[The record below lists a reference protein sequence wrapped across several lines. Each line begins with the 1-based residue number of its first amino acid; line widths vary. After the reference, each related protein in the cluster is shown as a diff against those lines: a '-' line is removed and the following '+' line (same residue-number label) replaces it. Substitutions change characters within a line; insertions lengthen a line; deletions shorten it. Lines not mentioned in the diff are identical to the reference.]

1 MDFLWVGNHP
11 GVDLCNTVPV
21 VGGDAVELLA
31 RPGDLQSWL
40 TAAGVGAAGGRRPSG
55 PTLAW
60 VRRLRDAL
68 RGVLTAGPDRRR
80 PLAALNSVL
89 AELPAVPAVDGAGCL
104 VLRAAGPQAQV
115 CLDVAAVAIDACGLP
130 PERVRECANPR
141 CVLLFYDVS
150 KSASRRWHDMATCGN
165 RAKAAAHHARSK
177 AGG

>member
-11 GVDLCNTVPV
+11 GVDLCNTVPL
-21 VGGDAVELLA
+21 VGGDAVELLT
-31 RPGDLQSWL
+31 RPGDLRSWL
-40 TAAGVGAAGGRRPSG
+40 AAAGVAAGPQPSE

-68 RGVLTAGPDRRR
+68 RGVLTAGADRRR
-80 PLAALNSVL
+80 PLAAFNSVL
-89 AELPAVPAVDGAGCL
+89 AELPAVAAVDEDGRL
-104 VLRAAGPQAQV
+104 MLRAAGPQAQLR
-115 CLDVAAVAIDACGLP
+115 LDVAAMAIDACGLP
-130 PERVRECANPR
+130 PERVRQCANPR

-165 RAKAAAHHARSK
+165 QAKAAAHHARGR